1 MSIEEKYDITINS
14 NHVVWS
20 PNLTELWRAR
30 DMLYFL
36 VLRDFKIRF
45 KQSFL
50 GVFWVLIQP
59 VLMTIVYTLVMG
71 KALNIKFEA
80 PYAIACLSALMG
92 WNYFSKVMTN
102 GVTTVVNE
110 ADMIKKVY
118 FPRLILPL
126 YQAVSYIIDLTIALL
141 IFFCFCLYYQW
152 PITTNIFFLPI
163 FMILNFTIAMGFS
176 FWLGPI
182 NVRFRDIQIIIPLFL
197 QILFIISPIIYPTPE
212 SLSVTQEGIL
222 PFLYN
227 LNPLAGIIDG
237 FRFCLLGQGDPLS
250 LPFLCSYILVF
261 IFFYTGLAFFN
272 FSQNKFAD
280 VI

>member
-1 MSIEEKYDITINS
+1 MSTEEKYDVTIKS
-14 NHVVWS
+14 N
-20 PNLTELWRAR
+20 NTLWCPDFIEIWKSR
-30 DMLYFL
+30 DMLFFL

-50 GVFWVLIQP
+50 GIFWVVIQP
-59 VLMTIVYTLVMG
+59 ILMTLVYTIVMG
-71 KALNIKFEA
+71 KALKITFEA

-126 YQAVSYIIDLTIALL
+126 YQAVSYLIDLAIALI

-152 PITTNIFFLPI
+152 PITTNIIFLPI
-163 FMILNFTIAMGFS
+163 FMTLNFFLAMSLS

-182 NVRFRDIQIIIPLFL
+182 NVRFRDVQIIIPLFL
-197 QILFIISPIIYPTPE
+197 QVLFFLSPIIYPTPA
-212 SLSVTQEGIL
+212 SLAVTQEGIL

-227 LNPLAGIIDG
+227 MNPIAGIIDG

-250 LPFLCSYILVF
+250 LPFLCSYILIF
-261 IFFYTGLAFFN
+261 ILFYSGLAFFN